1 MELSGG
7 WGHLDGGDLSITS
20 GVGETKHAGSLL
32 IQGGA
37 SPEGS
42 GGDVT
47 VEPGSSENG
56 DAGSLLLTGGRGAT
70 SSVKLLGGD
79 SFADRNGGEFCWR
92 CYYDVVYYTL
102 SLITIIFSF
111 THTLSYLFFIC
122 VCLGMVLVE
131 SGYNT
136 NSGTSGKVLVT
147 TSDTT
152 DESSGS
158 TSIATGSSSHDNSGT
173 VSLSTGES
181 GTNYSGDVRVYSSD
195 GRRGSG
201 VVSISTGASND
212 KVGDISLTTG
222 KVMRSIYSLSLIHI

>member
-92 CYYDVVYYTL
+92 CRVLHVVADHHYILIHSHPIL
-102 SLITIIFSF
+102 SLF
-111 THTLSYLFFIC
+111 HMC
-122 VCLGMVLVE
+122 VFR
-131 SGYNT
+131 Y
-136 NSGTSGKVLVT
+136 
-147 TSDTT
+147 
-152 DESSGS
+152 GS
-158 TSIATGSSSHDNSGT
+158 C
-173 VSLSTGES
+173 
-181 GTNYSGDVRVYSSD
+181 
-195 GRRGSG
+195 
-201 VVSISTGASND
+201 
-212 KVGDISLTTG
+212 
-222 KVMRSIYSLSLIHI
+222 